1 MRELSFQAWTLG
13 NRLGLSYAWTPPDS
27 PAQVRRLPSLRQPGW
42 PQFLSAEALR
52 VWGPGSQPSS
62 QPSSGEPGTVGM
74 PLVLSPQGGVLQ
86 ALSSWAPGTRDMA
99 TRAPGRRC
107 PCSQAH
113 RGTTP
118 STWATLSRSEAV
130 RGTGH
135 AETERAP
142 TPSSARGL
150 ERDKGGLGRSSLPPR
165 PLLCHPGHCSAT
177 SGVGIPGDSS
187 SFRAAPSLMAAIR
200 VPRGTH
206 EAQAGVP
213 GSPAPL
219 EKTG

>member
-27 PAQVRRLPSLRQPGW
+27 PAQVRRLPGLRQPGW

-86 ALSSWAPGTRDMA
+86 GLSSWAPGTRDTA

-150 ERDKGGLGRSSLPPR
+150 ERDKGGLGRSPLPPR
-165 PLLCHPGHCSAT
+165 PLLCHERGWGSQETPAR
-177 SGVGIPGDSS
+177 SGLRRVSWQ
-187 SFRAAPSLMAAIR
+187 PSVCHGAHMKPKLESLAL
-200 VPRGTH
+200 
-206 EAQAGVP
+206 Q
-213 GSPAPL
+213 PL
-219 EKTG
+219 

>member
-1 MRELSFQAWTLG
+1 MGAQFPSLDPGKQAGPEL
-13 NRLGLSYAWTPPDS
+13 RLDS
-27 PAQVRRLPSLRQPGW
+27 PAQVRRLPGLRQPGW

-118 STWATLSRSEAV
+118 STWATLPRSEAV

-150 ERDKGGLGRSSLPPR
+150 ERDKGGLGRSPLPPR
-165 PLLCHPGHCSAT
+165 PLLCHERG
-177 SGVGIPGDSS
+177 GD
-187 SFRAAPSLMAAIR
+187 
-200 VPRGTH
+200 PRRL
-206 EAQAGVP
+206 QLVP
-213 GSPAPL
+213 GCAESHGSYPCA
-219 EKTG
+219 TGPT